1 MRALRLLGFT
11 LLAALLDASP
21 LRAQEPSVPPE
32 LDRLARAV
40 ASYPEDPD
48 LLFAFAQSLAA
59 HGRDAE
65 AVEQLRALDARW
77 PEHRKDVPLLLG
89 RLLHGLGRSA
99 EAVPHLERAVALDP
113 ESGAAQML
121 LGLAL
126 RASGRDG
133 EAEAAFERA
142 AAATP
147 ELEGE
152 AWLLSGLS
160 RLARGD
166 RAGGDERLE
175 RAMEADPGGAAGRS
189 ARLVLEGPIPRPGRF
204 RLQAYGGFRYDSNVT
219 LDSGDPYTG
228 LPSDQSDSVFF
239 WGSAASFDAIRYRGF
254 EASIG
259 GGYDQS
265 AHLDLDGW
273 DTRQFGGA
281 LSARWRPAERAAL
294 RLDSRIVHAELGGE
308 PYALAGGLRP
318 SLLVALGPRA
328 GWLRGFAGTDWY
340 GYDDRPISTA
350 LERDGFAWGGGL
362 EHGVQIPWLRWGSVS
377 WYGSWERYDSQARRD
392 TLAGIAFDGDYDRDG
407 YGGGVR
413 FNASLPWRISG
424 EFGVSY
430 LRERY
435 ANISLIDALTDDGVG
450 TDTPQ
455 RRLDG
460 AWTTGLRLIRPFGR
474 FIDLEVSARYVDRR
488 SNVDVYDYDRWLSG
502 LAVRVHTP

>member
-1 MRALRLLGFT
+1 MRALLFCLS
-11 LLAALLDASP
+11 LLAALLGAVP
-21 LRAQEPSVPPE
+21 VPAQEPSAAPE
-32 LDRLARAV
+32 LDRLAQAV
-40 ASYPEDPD
+40 ASHPDDPD

-59 HGRDAE
+59 NGREAD
-65 AVEQLRALDARW
+65 AVEQLQALEARW
-77 PEHRKDVPLLLG
+77 PEHHKEVPLLLG

-99 EAVPHLERAVALDP
+99 EAVPHLEHAVALDP

-126 RASGRDG
+126 RASGRDA

-147 ELEGE
+147 ELAGE

-160 RLARGD
+160 RLSRGD
-166 RAGGDERLE
+166 RAGGDERLG
-175 RAMEADPGGAAGRS
+175 RAREADPGGEAGRT
-189 ARLVLEGPIPRPGRF
+189 ARLVLEGPASRPSRF
-204 RLQAYGGFRYDSNVT
+204 RLQAYGGYRYDSNVT
-219 LDSGDPYTG
+219 LDSGDPFTG
-228 LPSDQSDSVFF
+228 LPSDQNDSVFF
-239 WGSAASFDAIRYRGF
+239 WGSEASLDAIRYRGF
-254 EASIG
+254 EVSIG

-265 AHLDLDGW
+265 AHLSLDGW

-281 LSARWRPAERAAL
+281 LSTRWRTGERTAL
-294 RLDSRIVHAELGGE
+294 RLDSRIVYAQLGGD

-318 SLLVALGPRA
+318 SLLIALGPRA

-340 GYDDRPISTA
+340 GYEDRPVSTA

-362 EHGVQIPWLRWGSVS
+362 EHGVQIPWLRWGSLS
-377 WYGSWERYDSQARRD
+377 WYGSWERYDTQAQRD
-392 TLAGIAFDGDYDRDG
+392 TLAGIDFDGDYDRDG

-424 EFGVSY
+424 ELGVSY

-435 ANISLIDALTDDGVG
+435 ANTSLIDALTDDGVG
-450 TDTPQ
+450 TATPE

-474 FIDLEVSARYVDRR
+474 FVDLEISARYVDRH
-488 SNVDVYDYDRWLSG
+488 SNVDVYDYDRWVSG